1 MSYNNIWK
9 NHIITDYIDINKNE
23 ITDLPSSL
31 KISTMCCGCV
41 LNTQLYIKNIENY
54 LQLNSNDILTVKID
68 NNALRTLLDIKKKS
82 KRIKKNKNKIKKNK
96 ISNNF
101 FYNQVTVE
109 IRVYEDN
116 IDTIDNIDNINNIN
130 NDKYNIKNINTES
143 KINLKLFKNGSVQM
157 SGCKSIEDVNKVLN
171 KLVVKLK
178 EIKAIIVN
186 NEIIDKPFIESV
198 DDINISKFKIDMI
211 LVHYKINMNINRIKL
226 YELLLKKKLKV
237 MYEPCIRACVTLK
250 YIANIDNIDKKEISI
265 FFFEKGNIIITG
277 ARSRNQI
284 IETYDYINNILI
296 TYKNDIIKNEYDIIN
311 IYNDLINNNTIPKNK
326 ILGNQNN
333 LINDFNALK
342 I

>member
-1 MSYNNIWK
+1 MISNNNYLWK
-9 NHIITDYIDINKNE
+9 KHTIIDYIDIDKNE

-68 NNALRTLLDIKKKS
+68 SNSIRTLLNIKKKS
-82 KRIKKNKNKIKKNK
+82 KRIKKNKIKKNK
-96 ISNNF
+96 VSNNF

-109 IRVYEDN
+109 IRVNED
-116 IDTIDNIDNINNIN
+116 DIDNIDDRDIINNIDDRDIINNIN
-130 NDKYNIKNINTES
+130 NES

-157 SGCKSIEDVNKVLN
+157 SGCKSIKDVNKVLN

-178 EIKAIIVN
+178 EIKAIIDN
-186 NEIIDKPFIESV
+186 NEIIDKPFIESIEN
-198 DDINISKFKIDMI
+198 INISKFKIDMI

-226 YELLLKKKLKV
+226 YQLLLKKKLKV

-250 YIANIDNIDKKEISI
+250 YIATVDNIDKKEISI

-284 IETYDYINNILI
+284 IETYEYINNMLV
-296 TYKNDIIKNEYDIIN
+296 TYKNDIIKNDHDIIH
-311 IYNDLINNNTIPKNK
+311 IYNELINNNTISQNK
-326 ILGNQNN
+326 ILVNQTN
-333 LINDFNALK
+333 LINDFKSLQ